1 MQLPAF
7 GALAPFF
14 RSNRENPIHNRSPS
28 AVSHSPGTDNDSLL
42 QKLRWQH
49 YLCDES
55 WWRWV
60 LMATKRTKPGS
71 EDRAI
76 ISQMVLDGMR
86 SGLSAFKACQAAG
99 VPQSTFSR
107 WVDEDAI
114 LAENYT
120 RAREDLIERMA
131 QEVLELSDSDVGF
144 LPDGKK
150 DWAAVQKHK
159 LQVDT
164 RKWLLS
170 KLAPKKY
177 GEKLEVSGDPSSPL
191 VQRIERV
198 IVKT

>member
-1 MQLPAF
+1 M
-7 GALAPFF
+7 G
-14 RSNRENPIHNRSPS
+14 
-28 AVSHSPGTDNDSLL
+28 
-42 QKLRWQH
+42 
-49 YLCDES
+49 
-55 WWRWV
+55 
-60 LMATKRTKPGS
+60 KRTKPGS

-76 ISQMVLDGMR
+76 ISQAVLDGMR
-86 SGLSAFKACQAAG
+86 SGLSALKACQAAG
-99 VPQSTFSR
+99 VHQSTFND
-107 WVDEDAI
+107 WLNDDAK
-114 LAENYT
+114 LAAEYA

>member
-1 MQLPAF
+1 
-7 GALAPFF
+7 
-14 RSNRENPIHNRSPS
+14 
-28 AVSHSPGTDNDSLL
+28 
-42 QKLRWQH
+42 
-49 YLCDES
+49 
-55 WWRWV
+55 
-60 LMATKRTKPGS
+60 MATKRTKAGS

-76 ISQMVLDGMR
+76 ISQAVLDGMR
-86 SGLSAFKACQAAG
+86 SGLSALKACQAAG
-99 VPQSTFSR
+99 VHQSTFND
-107 WVDEDAI
+107 WLNDDAK
-114 LAENYT
+114 LAAEYA